1 MSDKVKSGV
10 LLLLLLTVFLGMF
23 AIFGPGVYN
32 DSDQYLKM
40 HIHRE
45 PLYPLFLAALR
56 MIFREGWLIVMGIIQ
71 NAFMAVSIWL
81 FAEYIS
87 KRFSLRLWGE
97 VVVIAIGV
105 LPHMVTKYVSS
116 LHLFITNSVMSE
128 ALCLPFFTLFMMECF
143 KIFTEEKESGFR
155 RAAVCAIILA
165 FFISLIRTQMMVTIL
180 IWMVVVGVRILFWP
194 V

>member
-81 FAEYIS
+81 FAEYMG
-87 KRFSLRLWGE
+87 KRFRLGLWEE
-97 VVVIAIGV
+97 VIVIVIH
-105 LPHMVTKYVSS
+105 LMPHMITKYCSS
-116 LHLFITNSVMSE
+116 LHLFMTNSVMSE
-128 ALCLPFFTLFMMECF
+128 ALCLPEPKAERSDGIITAFLTPDPA
-143 KIFTEEKESGFR
+143 SPD
-155 RAAVCAIILA
+155 AAL
-165 FFISLIRTQMMVTIL
+165 RQ
-180 IWMVVVGVRILFWP
+180 
-194 V
+194 

>member
-1 MSDKVKSGV
+1 MPDKVKSGV

-87 KRFSLRLWGE
+87 NC
-97 VVVIAIGV
+97 
-105 LPHMVTKYVSS
+105 P
-116 LHLFITNSVMSE
+116 
-128 ALCLPFFTLFMMECF
+128 
-143 KIFTEEKESGFR
+143 
-155 RAAVCAIILA
+155 
-165 FFISLIRTQMMVTIL
+165 
-180 IWMVVVGVRILFWP
+180 IW
-194 V
+194 